1 MEDNSVKKKNN
12 QILEE
17 LSMDLKGLLND
28 TASIKKDIH
37 YIKTIILMK
46 DKVKQDLEKPN
57 QENISV
63 GWRLW

>member
-1 MEDNSVKKKNN
+1 MENNSVKKKNN
-12 QILEE
+12 EILEE
-17 LSMDLKGLLND
+17 LSLDLKCLLND

-46 DKVKQDLEKPN
+46 DKVKQDQAKL
-57 QENISV
+57 QEPIST

>member
-1 MEDNSVKKKNN
+1 MENNSVKKKNN
-12 QILEE
+12 EILEE
-17 LSMDLKGLLND
+17 LSLDLKCILED

-46 DKVKQDLEKPN
+46 DKVKQDQVKP
-57 QENISV
+57 QEEIST

>member
-37 YIKTIILMK
+37 YIKTIIFMK
-46 DKVKQDLEKPN
+46 DKVKQDQENPN

>member
-1 MEDNSVKKKNN
+1 MENNSVKKKNN
-12 QILEE
+12 EILEE
-17 LSMDLKGLLND
+17 LSLDLKCLLND

-46 DKVKQDLEKPN
+46 DKVKQDQAKP
-57 QENISV
+57 QEEIST

>member
-1 MEDNSVKKKNN
+1 MKKKNN
-12 QILEE
+12 EILEE
-17 LSMDLKGLLND
+17 LSLDLKCLLND

-46 DKVKQDLEKPN
+46 DKVKQHQAQP
-57 QENISV
+57 QEEIST